1 LDDADAGDH
10 SIQLSAHRSLN
21 AADEYELIPTHS
33 APWSR
38 EKVLN
43 GKIWKKVTLE
53 NMGICVHTADKVHD
67 NHGGNRKRQIQ
78 TYQDF

>member
-1 LDDADAGDH
+1 MMLTLEDRHTAVSTG
-10 SIQLSAHRSLN
+10 SLN

-43 GKIWKKVTLE
+43 GKIWKKITLE
-53 NMGICVHTADKVHD
+53 EYEAFVSTQQTKSMTTTA
-67 NHGGNRKRQIQ
+67 GNRKRQMPQ